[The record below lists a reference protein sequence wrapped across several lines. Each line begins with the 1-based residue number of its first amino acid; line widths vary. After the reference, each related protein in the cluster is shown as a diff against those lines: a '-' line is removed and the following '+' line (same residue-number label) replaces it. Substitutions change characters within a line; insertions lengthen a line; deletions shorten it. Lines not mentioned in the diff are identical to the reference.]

1 MSSAQDQ
8 KFQSMK
14 SQRDYLIQRRDGAGG
29 ITQSMSA
36 FGRDTDEYKKLL
48 KQYKETTKL
57 IDSLE
62 IKIKPLQVAA
72 DSVQAGKTAAKEKQ
86 KADRAISLKQ
96 EELAKARDR
105 NDTVAI
111 ERIQEEIS
119 GISTPKSNDP
129 NIVGPDINRADDPY
143 GNAARARGLA
153 VVRDPKTGGSYL
165 SSDNAATPGYEG
177 AAQPHYVWFSDKPE
191 FKSKLPGFTSTPNM
205 YIDYSY
211 KNIETQIL
219 ADAKKSPN
227 GIQIL
232 FDRLY
237 KAGLVSKATKD
248 NLRLDSDEFTQG
260 LGEALNS
267 YSKKVQRDYDVNGIK
282 TPISFNQYLDKEYQA
297 VSPEVDYGYKTTLRP
312 TANSDLNRFFME
324 NLGTGASDEQLD
336 EYYKELRALEKKA
349 FIRRTSK
356 KNETG
361 GTTADNAGEFL
372 DGNDKLELQRKIA
385 GKALDGSDIDTI
397 LKGGA
402 KAAQDINGVLTYA
415 KNYGIS
421 LSNKD
426 ALGYVA
432 NELKLGQT
440 DMAKVNAK
448 LLAIS
453 KATYSNLSDVLSENV
468 SLKDLSFNYR
478 RSMQDILEVDANQL
492 DTMDS
497 TIQTALKNNGNKGA
511 MNLTEF
517 ERLLKQDARWGKTKN
532 ARETATNFASN
543 ILKSFGLVA

>member
-8 KFQSMK
+8 KFQSMR

-48 KQYKETTKL
+48 KQYKDTTDL
-57 IDSLE
+57 INSLE
-62 IKIKPLQVAA
+62 VKIKPLQIAA
-72 DSVQAGKTAAKEKQ
+72 DSVQAGKSAAKEKQ

-105 NDTVAI
+105 NDTVAM
-111 ERIQEEIS
+111 ERIQGEIS
-119 GISTPKSNDP
+119 GINTPKSNDP
-129 NIVGPDINRADDPY
+129 NIVGPDINRPDDPY

-153 VVRDPKTGGSYL
+153 VIRDPGTGASYL

-177 AAQPHYVWFSDKPE
+177 ANRPHYVWFSDKPE

-219 ADAKKSPN
+219 ADAKKSPD
-227 GIQIL
+227 GIQGL

-248 NLRLDSDEFTQG
+248 NLRLDSNEFTEG
-260 LGEALNS
+260 LGDALNS

-282 TPISFNQYLDKEYQA
+282 TPISFNQYLDKEYQP
-297 VSPEVDYGYKTTLRP
+297 VGPEVDYGYKTTLRP

-349 FIRRTSK
+349 FTRRTSK

-361 GTTADNAGEFL
+361 GTTTDTAGEVL
-372 DGNDKLELQRKIA
+372 DGNDVLELQRKIA
-385 GKALDGSDIDTI
+385 GKALNGSDIDTI
-397 LKGGA
+397 IKGGA

-432 NELKLGQT
+432 NELKLGQS

-468 SLKDLSFNYR
+468 SLRDLSYNYR

-517 ERLLKQDARWGKTKN
+517 ERLLKQDARWGKTTN